1 MAFDRVLAAAAIIA
15 MMIAMAHT
23 PANAAET
30 TGGWRLVRTPNPY
43 GGADAV
49 SITHTA
55 ELARSDPDFA
65 GVMFRC
71 TDSGPEAVV
80 ILIVPLSPRSQPQV
94 TLTADGGREL
104 HLDATVGMPGAIV
117 VLPRAAAV
125 AFLGAWQGSAQVAI
139 EVAAEGRT
147 IRGVVALA
155 GLDQAIKILTANC
168 VGSP

>member
-1 MAFDRVLAAAAIIA
+1 MAFDRVPTAAAIIA
-15 MMIAMAHT
+15 MMMIMAQT

-30 TGGWRLVRTPNPY
+30 TGAWRLVRTPSPY

-55 ELARSDPDFA
+55 EFARSDPDFA
-65 GVMFRC
+65 GLMFRC

-80 ILIVPLSPRSQPQV
+80 VLIVPLSPRSQPQV
-94 TLTADGGREL
+94 TLMADGGREL
-104 HLDATVGMPGAIV
+104 HVDATVGMPGAIV

-125 AFLGAWQGSAQVAI
+125 AFLGAWQSSAQVAI

-147 IRGVVALA
+147 IHGVVALA
-155 GLDQAIKILTANC
+155 GLDQAIKMLNANC
-168 VGSP
+168 AGSP